1 MTNLKNVIAIYLL
14 IVFSILYSKPKFI
27 FNEEGNLKEFG
38 TGKNKTVFSLWF
50 IFLIGAIVSYI
61 IVTVLS

>member
-14 IVFSILYSKPKFI
+14 IVFVILYSKPKFI

>member
-1 MTNLKNVIAIYLL
+1 MTNLKNAIAIYLL

>member
-14 IVFSILYSKPKFI
+14 IVFVILYNKPQFI
-27 FNEEGNLKEFG
+27 FNKEGTLKEFG